1 MFFKTD
7 TISKRKAW
15 GTWKRWAL
23 RKQLD
28 MNYDVPVFFYL
39 MYMKQK
45 ENKFSLYLSYFFF
58 RFCFFILFLTE

>member
-28 MNYDVPVFFYL
+28 MNYDVPVFF
-39 MYMKQK
+39 
-45 ENKFSLYLSYFFF
+45 
-58 RFCFFILFLTE
+58 LFNVHETEGK